1 MEVGQLVYFLKHV
14 EHGVQIWEI
23 DMGEL
28 TRLDDAT
35 AIVLHGVDEKGMP
48 QTHLTPRGYVYA
60 TRAEAEARLAELNR
74 LTP

>member
-14 EHGVQIWEI
+14 EHGVQVWMI
-23 DMGEL
+23 DVGEL

-35 AIVLHGVDEKGMP
+35 AIVLHDVDGEVEPK
-48 QTHLTPRGYVYA
+48 TYLTPRGYVYA